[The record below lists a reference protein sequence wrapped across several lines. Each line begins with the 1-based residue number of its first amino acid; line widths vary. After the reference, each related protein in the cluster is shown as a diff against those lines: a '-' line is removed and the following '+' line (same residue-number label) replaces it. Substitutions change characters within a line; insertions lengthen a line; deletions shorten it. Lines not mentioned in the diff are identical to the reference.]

1 MIDFNKYSKTK
12 PEAFLLNDKKYDV
25 CTYSEMAIKLFE
37 LLYSLDSK
45 LFERL
50 AKEKFKNPKS
60 PLIAKNEYEI
70 LNRSKKLKNAD
81 IYIEM
86 HHSTA
91 SFVRFMYLVLHEYNI
106 ENSFKILTKEEHNG

>member
-12 PEAFLLNDKKYDV
+12 PIAFIIKGTREEV
-25 CTYSEMAIKLFE
+25 GTYSEMAIKLFE
-37 LLYSLDSK
+37 MLYQFNPN

-50 AKEKFKNPKS
+50 ANEKFKNPKS
-60 PLIAKNEYEI
+60 PLIAKNDYEI
-70 LNRSKKLKNAD
+70 LNRSKKLSNAD

-91 SFVRFMYLVLHEYNI
+91 SFVRFMYLVLHEYGMEEDFQI
-106 ENSFKILTKEEHNG
+106 ITKEKNNG